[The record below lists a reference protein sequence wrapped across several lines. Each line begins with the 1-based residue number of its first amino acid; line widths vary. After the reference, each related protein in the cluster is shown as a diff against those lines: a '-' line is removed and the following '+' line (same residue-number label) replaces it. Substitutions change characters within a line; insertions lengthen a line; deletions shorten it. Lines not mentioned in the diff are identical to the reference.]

1 MGLEKEFSLDN
12 QYSLDELKAM
22 LKNLPENVKVTL
34 ELSQVDEKKPFVEA
48 SGIVSTEEIAKIIDE
63 RKRTLHASSQK
74 DELTG
79 LYNRDYFEKR
89 INTIDRSQVLPVA
102 IINFNI
108 NNWKF
113 VNDNFGD
120 EESDRLIRII
130 ADIIDTEA
138 KPYFVT
144 GRMDGDIFGV
154 LIPMATEGEAEFFI
168 QDVKDR
174 CLHYEDDIL
183 APSVAAGIV
192 YKTNVEQSIETLMSD
207 AEYAM
212 FDDKFQ
218 TKNAPGYQERLE
230 HGLNNFNKE

>member
-1 MGLEKEFSLDN
+1 MGADKEFSLDN
-12 QYSLDELKAM
+12 QYSLDELRSM
-22 LKNLPENVKVTL
+22 LKNMPENVKVTI
-34 ELSQVDEKKPFVEA
+34 EFSEVDERKPFAEA
-48 SGIVSTEEIAKIIDE
+48 SGIISNEEIDKMIEE
-63 RKRTLHASSQK
+63 RKRSLHASSQK

-79 LYNRDYFEKR
+79 LFNKDYFDKR
-89 INTIDRSQVLPVA
+89 VNTIDRSQVLPVA

-108 NNWKF
+108 NNWRF
-113 VNDNFGD
+113 VNENFGD
-120 EESDRLIRII
+120 EESDRLIKII

-138 KPYFVT
+138 KPYFVA

-154 LIPMATEGEAEFFI
+154 VIPMATEGEAEFFV

-183 APSVAAGIV
+183 APSVAAGVV

-230 HGLNNFNKE
+230 HGLH

>member
-1 MGLEKEFSLDN
+1 MGADKEFSLDN
-12 QYSLDELKAM
+12 QYSLDELRSM
-22 LKNLPENVKVTL
+22 LKNMSENVKVTI
-34 ELSQVDEKKPFVEA
+34 EFSEVDERKPFAEA
-48 SGIVSTEEIAKIIDE
+48 SGIISNEEIDKMIEE
-63 RKRTLHASSQK
+63 RKRSLHASSQK

-79 LYNRDYFEKR
+79 LFNKDYFDKR
-89 INTIDRSQVLPVA
+89 VNTIDRSQVLPVA

-108 NNWKF
+108 NNWRF
-113 VNDNFGD
+113 VNENFGD
-120 EESDRLIRII
+120 EESDRLIKII

-138 KPYFVT
+138 KPYFVA

-154 LIPMATEGEAEFFI
+154 VIPMATEGEAEFFV

-230 HGLNNFNKE
+230 HGLH

>member
-1 MGLEKEFSLDN
+1 MGADKEFSLDN
-12 QYSLDELKAM
+12 QYSLDELRSM
-22 LKNLPENVKVTL
+22 LKNMPENVKVTI
-34 ELSQVDEKKPFVEA
+34 EFSEVDERKPFAEA
-48 SGIVSTEEIAKIIDE
+48 SGVISNEEIDKMIEE
-63 RKRTLHASSQK
+63 RKRSLHASSQK

-79 LYNRDYFEKR
+79 LFNKDYFDKR
-89 INTIDRSQVLPVA
+89 VNTIDRSQVLPVA

-108 NNWKF
+108 NNWRF
-113 VNDNFGD
+113 VNENFGD
-120 EESDRLIRII
+120 EESDRLIKII

-138 KPYFVT
+138 KPYFVA

-154 LIPMATEGEAEFFI
+154 VIPMATEGEAEFFV

-230 HGLNNFNKE
+230 HGLH

>member
-1 MGLEKEFSLDN
+1 MGADKEFSLDN
-12 QYSLDELKAM
+12 QYSLDELRSM
-22 LKNLPENVKVTL
+22 LKNMPENVKVTI
-34 ELSQVDEKKPFVEA
+34 EFSEVDERKPFAEA
-48 SGIVSTEEIAKIIDE
+48 SGVISNEEIDKMIEE
-63 RKRTLHASSQK
+63 RKRSLHASSQK

-79 LYNRDYFEKR
+79 LFNKDYFDKR
-89 INTIDRSQVLPVA
+89 VNTIDRSQVLPVA

-108 NNWKF
+108 NNWRF
-113 VNDNFGD
+113 VNENFGD
-120 EESDRLIRII
+120 EESDRLIKII

-138 KPYFVT
+138 KPYFVA

-154 LIPMATEGEAEFFI
+154 VIPMATEGEAEFFV

-192 YKTNVEQSIETLMSD
+192 YETNVEQSIETLMSD

-230 HGLNNFNKE
+230 HGLH

>member
-1 MGLEKEFSLDN
+1 MGADKDFSLDN
-12 QYSLDELKAM
+12 QYSLDELRGM
-22 LKNLPENVKVTL
+22 LKNMPENVKVTI
-34 ELSQVDEKKPFVEA
+34 EFSEVDERKPFAEA
-48 SGIVSTEEIAKIIDE
+48 SGIISNEEIDKMIEE
-63 RKRTLHASSQK
+63 RKRSLHASSQK

-79 LYNRDYFEKR
+79 LFNKDYFDKR
-89 INTIDRSQVLPVA
+89 VNTIDRSQVLPVA

-108 NNWKF
+108 NNWRF
-113 VNDNFGD
+113 VNENFGD
-120 EESDRLIRII
+120 EESDRLIKII

-138 KPYFVT
+138 KPYFVA

-154 LIPMATEGEAEFFI
+154 VIPMATEGEAEFFV

-230 HGLNNFNKE
+230 HGLH

>member
-1 MGLEKEFSLDN
+1 MGADKEFSLDN
-12 QYSLDELKAM
+12 QYSLDELRSM
-22 LKNLPENVKVTL
+22 LKNMPENVKVTI
-34 ELSQVDEKKPFVEA
+34 EFSEVDERKPFAEA
-48 SGIVSTEEIAKIIDE
+48 SGIISNEEIDKMIEE
-63 RKRTLHASSQK
+63 RKRSLHASSQK

-79 LYNRDYFEKR
+79 LFNKDYFDKR
-89 INTIDRSQVLPVA
+89 VNTIDRSQVLPVA

-108 NNWKF
+108 NNWRF
-113 VNDNFGD
+113 VNENFGD
-120 EESDRLIRII
+120 EESDRLIKII

-138 KPYFVT
+138 KPYFVA

-154 LIPMATEGEAEFFI
+154 VIPMATEGEAEFFV

-230 HGLNNFNKE
+230 HGLH